1 VLNVTH
7 QLESSLIQS
16 LSNAKNAR
24 KVPNTVLTLKAVNVT
39 VPPQDQSIQ
48 PPRLVNVWE
57 EKSSLTI
64 NAYAQMINLFG
75 TVKDVF
81 LVQQEQL
88 LSQKTNNVTIVHK
101 DLLLIQ

>member
-1 VLNVTH
+1 MSNVTH

-16 LSNAKNAR
+16 LSNAKNAQ
-24 KVPNTVLTLKAVNVT
+24 KVPNTVSTLKGVNVT

-48 PPRLVNVWE
+48 PPKLVNALE

-64 NAYAQMINLFG
+64 NACAQMINPFG
-75 TVKDVF
+75 TVKDV
-81 LVQQEQL
+81 LPVQQEPL
-88 LSQKTNNVTIVHK
+88 LNQKTNNVTIVHK